1 MVRKFTYVSLKF
13 KINVGN
19 YAIHGSHM
27 GMETVAVFLVGEGQC
42 LDFMEKIIHLSD
54 IFYHLGD
61 VFSFKER
68 KCLTFC

>member
-27 GMETVAVFLVGEGQC
+27 GMETVAVFLVGEG
-42 LDFMEKIIHLSD
+42 
-54 IFYHLGD
+54 
-61 VFSFKER
+61 
-68 KCLTFC
+68 